1 MEVIFWILAIVA
13 SALVAWGVGA
23 ARVRGRYRRA
33 LEDLAAVVDEGRAG
47 TPKAGGELPGVGAVR
62 SAVRGILAPGSAP
75 EARPDAAGETA
86 SAAPSDVSASA
97 DDAVILAT
105 LERMRD
111 YLEGEVEPPLRDAL
125 DEGGRSPRV
134 GAQDALVAL
143 EDLYFYLRPIPEGRE
158 TEDLNEI
165 ARDAG
170 QEYENEWNVDLD
182 VHVPERPTHVE
193 VDREALVD
201 AVYLALHNAGT
212 FGRGEDVEVVVRYQ
226 ESECW
231 LVVRDR
237 GPGFEPEALERA
249 FEPFFTTS
257 DSALGLGLYQV
268 RRIVE
273 AMGGTVAIRNRRG
286 GGGQLEIVLPG
297 TDA

>member
-1 MEVIFWILAIVA
+1 MEVIFWILAIVVA
-13 SALVAWGVGA
+13 ALVAWGVGA

-47 TPKAGGELPGVGAVR
+47 TPTAGGELPGVGAVR
-62 SAVRGILAPGSAP
+62 SAVRGILGSGAVPEPRGEAGGGTAPTEPMDGST
-75 EARPDAAGETA
+75 RD
-86 SAAPSDVSASA
+86 SDG
-97 DDAVILAT
+97 VILAT
-105 LERMRD
+105 LERIRD
-111 YLEGEVEPPLRDAL
+111 YLEGEVEPPLQDAL
-125 DEGGRSPRV
+125 GEGGRSPRV

-170 QEYENEWNVDLD
+170 REYQAEWNVDVD

-193 VDREALVD
+193 VDREAVVD

-226 ESECW
+226 DSECW
-231 LVVRDR
+231 LVIRDR

-249 FEPFFTTS
+249 LEPFFTTS

-273 AMGGTVAIRNRRG
+273 AMGGTVAVRNRRG